1 MDYGSLDT
9 VIQKRE
15 RGYIWLEQRLKKNLA
30 VTTLFVTACF
40 LFILILE
47 ILYGTGGQK
56 EEFRIGFF
64 SIFLLA
70 VIGNVLWQF
79 VSYRKEYR
87 EYLSLQ
93 EYLEAFEN
101 GDYEYQ
107 GTENGIEI
115 GIHSQMIEQLER
127 LGRAFSVIKEQL
139 VEEKERTNE
148 LVTDISHQIKTP
160 ISAIHMS
167 LELLQ
172 DTQTTEAEKQE
183 FLERAQKEVKKL
195 HSLLETL
202 FQLSRLERGMVHLA
216 PEHTSLKETLIRA
229 VNGVYLKANEKH
241 IEIEMEEFQDI
252 NVCCDVKWT
261 AEAFA
266 NVIEN
271 SVKYSPEGSRVKIR
285 VEPYIS
291 YISVEV
297 EDQGM
302 GIDKKEYTNIFQ
314 RFYRGKEAER
324 TGLEGAGVGLYLVR
338 KILEEQGGN
347 VRVLKSGAWGTTF
360 QMVLPKEIEA
370 CGYKK

>member
-15 RGYIWLEQRLKKNLA
+15 RRYIWLEQRLKKNLA
-30 VTTLFVTACF
+30 VTTLFVTAYF

-47 ILYGTGGQK
+47 ILYGTGQK

-70 VIGNVLWQF
+70 VIGNILWQF

-93 EYLEAFEN
+93 EYL
-101 GDYEYQ
+101 
-107 GTENGIEI
+107 
-115 GIHSQMIEQLER
+115 
-127 LGRAFSVIKEQL
+127 
-139 VEEKERTNE
+139 
-148 LVTDISHQIKTP
+148 
-160 ISAIHMS
+160 
-167 LELLQ
+167 
-172 DTQTTEAEKQE
+172 
-183 FLERAQKEVKKL
+183 
-195 HSLLETL
+195 
-202 FQLSRLERGMVHLA
+202 
-216 PEHTSLKETLIRA
+216 
-229 VNGVYLKANEKH
+229 
-241 IEIEMEEFQDI
+241 
-252 NVCCDVKWT
+252 
-261 AEAFA
+261 EAFA

-360 QMVLPKEIEA
+360 QMVLPKENEA
-370 CGYKK
+370 CEYKK

>member
-40 LFILILE
+40 LFIFILE
-47 ILYGTGGQK
+47 ILYGTGQK

-93 EYLEAFEN
+93 EYLEAFE
-101 GDYEYQ
+101 
-107 GTENGIEI
+107 
-115 GIHSQMIEQLER
+115 
-127 LGRAFSVIKEQL
+127 
-139 VEEKERTNE
+139 
-148 LVTDISHQIKTP
+148 
-160 ISAIHMS
+160 
-167 LELLQ
+167 
-172 DTQTTEAEKQE
+172 
-183 FLERAQKEVKKL
+183 
-195 HSLLETL
+195 
-202 FQLSRLERGMVHLA
+202 
-216 PEHTSLKETLIRA
+216 
-229 VNGVYLKANEKH
+229 
-241 IEIEMEEFQDI
+241 
-252 NVCCDVKWT
+252 
-261 AEAFA
+261 

-360 QMVLPKEIEA
+360 QMVLPKENEA
-370 CGYKK
+370 CEYKK

>member
-47 ILYGTGGQK
+47 ILYGTGQK

-93 EYLEAFEN
+93 EYL
-101 GDYEYQ
+101 
-107 GTENGIEI
+107 
-115 GIHSQMIEQLER
+115 
-127 LGRAFSVIKEQL
+127 
-139 VEEKERTNE
+139 
-148 LVTDISHQIKTP
+148 
-160 ISAIHMS
+160 
-167 LELLQ
+167 
-172 DTQTTEAEKQE
+172 
-183 FLERAQKEVKKL
+183 
-195 HSLLETL
+195 
-202 FQLSRLERGMVHLA
+202 
-216 PEHTSLKETLIRA
+216 
-229 VNGVYLKANEKH
+229 
-241 IEIEMEEFQDI
+241 
-252 NVCCDVKWT
+252 
-261 AEAFA
+261 EAFA

-360 QMVLPKEIEA
+360 QMVLPKENEA
-370 CGYKK
+370 CEYKK

>member
-40 LFILILE
+40 LFIFILE
-47 ILYGTGGQK
+47 ILYGTGQK

-93 EYLEAFEN
+93 EYL
-101 GDYEYQ
+101 
-107 GTENGIEI
+107 
-115 GIHSQMIEQLER
+115 
-127 LGRAFSVIKEQL
+127 
-139 VEEKERTNE
+139 
-148 LVTDISHQIKTP
+148 
-160 ISAIHMS
+160 
-167 LELLQ
+167 
-172 DTQTTEAEKQE
+172 
-183 FLERAQKEVKKL
+183 
-195 HSLLETL
+195 
-202 FQLSRLERGMVHLA
+202 
-216 PEHTSLKETLIRA
+216 
-229 VNGVYLKANEKH
+229 
-241 IEIEMEEFQDI
+241 
-252 NVCCDVKWT
+252 
-261 AEAFA
+261 EAFA

-324 TGLEGAGVGLYLVR
+324 TGLDGAGVGLYLVR

-360 QMVLPKEIEA
+360 QMVLPKENEA

>member
-47 ILYGTGGQK
+47 ILYGTGQK

-93 EYLEAFEN
+93 EYLEAFE
-101 GDYEYQ
+101 
-107 GTENGIEI
+107 
-115 GIHSQMIEQLER
+115 
-127 LGRAFSVIKEQL
+127 
-139 VEEKERTNE
+139 
-148 LVTDISHQIKTP
+148 
-160 ISAIHMS
+160 
-167 LELLQ
+167 
-172 DTQTTEAEKQE
+172 
-183 FLERAQKEVKKL
+183 
-195 HSLLETL
+195 
-202 FQLSRLERGMVHLA
+202 
-216 PEHTSLKETLIRA
+216 
-229 VNGVYLKANEKH
+229 
-241 IEIEMEEFQDI
+241 
-252 NVCCDVKWT
+252 
-261 AEAFA
+261 

-314 RFYRGKEAER
+314 RFYRGKEAKR

-360 QMVLPKEIEA
+360 QMVLPKENEA
-370 CGYKK
+370 CEYKK

>member
-40 LFILILE
+40 LFIFILE

-56 EEFRIGFF
+56 EEFRIGFL

-93 EYLEAFEN
+93 EYLEAF
-101 GDYEYQ
+101 
-107 GTENGIEI
+107 
-115 GIHSQMIEQLER
+115 
-127 LGRAFSVIKEQL
+127 
-139 VEEKERTNE
+139 
-148 LVTDISHQIKTP
+148 
-160 ISAIHMS
+160 
-167 LELLQ
+167 
-172 DTQTTEAEKQE
+172 
-183 FLERAQKEVKKL
+183 
-195 HSLLETL
+195 
-202 FQLSRLERGMVHLA
+202 
-216 PEHTSLKETLIRA
+216 
-229 VNGVYLKANEKH
+229 
-241 IEIEMEEFQDI
+241 
-252 NVCCDVKWT
+252 
-261 AEAFA
+261 A
-266 NVIEN
+266 NVIDN
-271 SVKYSPEGSRVKIR
+271 SVKYSPEGSRVKIL

-360 QMVLPKEIEA
+360 QMVLPKENEA

>member
-47 ILYGTGGQK
+47 ILYGTGQK

-93 EYLEAFEN
+93 EYLEAFE
-101 GDYEYQ
+101 
-107 GTENGIEI
+107 
-115 GIHSQMIEQLER
+115 
-127 LGRAFSVIKEQL
+127 
-139 VEEKERTNE
+139 
-148 LVTDISHQIKTP
+148 
-160 ISAIHMS
+160 
-167 LELLQ
+167 
-172 DTQTTEAEKQE
+172 
-183 FLERAQKEVKKL
+183 
-195 HSLLETL
+195 
-202 FQLSRLERGMVHLA
+202 
-216 PEHTSLKETLIRA
+216 
-229 VNGVYLKANEKH
+229 
-241 IEIEMEEFQDI
+241 
-252 NVCCDVKWT
+252 
-261 AEAFA
+261 

-360 QMVLPKEIEA
+360 QMVLPKENEA
-370 CGYKK
+370 CEYKK

>member
-47 ILYGTGGQK
+47 ILYGTGQK

-93 EYLEAFEN
+93 EYL
-101 GDYEYQ
+101 
-107 GTENGIEI
+107 
-115 GIHSQMIEQLER
+115 
-127 LGRAFSVIKEQL
+127 
-139 VEEKERTNE
+139 
-148 LVTDISHQIKTP
+148 
-160 ISAIHMS
+160 
-167 LELLQ
+167 
-172 DTQTTEAEKQE
+172 
-183 FLERAQKEVKKL
+183 
-195 HSLLETL
+195 
-202 FQLSRLERGMVHLA
+202 
-216 PEHTSLKETLIRA
+216 
-229 VNGVYLKANEKH
+229 
-241 IEIEMEEFQDI
+241 
-252 NVCCDVKWT
+252 
-261 AEAFA
+261 EAFA

-324 TGLEGAGVGLYLVR
+324 TGLDGAGVGLYLVR

-360 QMVLPKEIEA
+360 QMVLPKENEA

>member
-47 ILYGTGGQK
+47 ILYGTGQK

-93 EYLEAFEN
+93 EYL
-101 GDYEYQ
+101 
-107 GTENGIEI
+107 
-115 GIHSQMIEQLER
+115 
-127 LGRAFSVIKEQL
+127 
-139 VEEKERTNE
+139 
-148 LVTDISHQIKTP
+148 
-160 ISAIHMS
+160 
-167 LELLQ
+167 
-172 DTQTTEAEKQE
+172 
-183 FLERAQKEVKKL
+183 
-195 HSLLETL
+195 
-202 FQLSRLERGMVHLA
+202 
-216 PEHTSLKETLIRA
+216 
-229 VNGVYLKANEKH
+229 
-241 IEIEMEEFQDI
+241 
-252 NVCCDVKWT
+252 
-261 AEAFA
+261 EAFA

-324 TGLEGAGVGLYLVR
+324 TGLDGAGVGLYLVR

-360 QMVLPKEIEA
+360 QMVLPKENEA
-370 CGYKK
+370 CEYKK

>member
-40 LFILILE
+40 LFIFILE
-47 ILYGTGGQK
+47 ILYGTGQK

-172 DTQTTEAEKQE
+172 DTQTTEAEKLE
-183 FLERAQKEVKKL
+183 F
-195 HSLLETL
+195 
-202 FQLSRLERGMVHLA
+202 
-216 PEHTSLKETLIRA
+216 
-229 VNGVYLKANEKH
+229 
-241 IEIEMEEFQDI
+241 
-252 NVCCDVKWT
+252 
-261 AEAFA
+261 
-266 NVIEN
+266 EN
-271 SVKYSPEGSRVKIR
+271 
-285 VEPYIS
+285 
-291 YISVEV
+291 
-297 EDQGM
+297 
-302 GIDKKEYTNIFQ
+302 
-314 RFYRGKEAER
+314 
-324 TGLEGAGVGLYLVR
+324 
-338 KILEEQGGN
+338 
-347 VRVLKSGAWGTTF
+347 
-360 QMVLPKEIEA
+360 
-370 CGYKK
+370 

>member
-40 LFILILE
+40 LFIFILE
-47 ILYGTGGQK
+47 ILYGTGQK

-93 EYLEAFEN
+93 EYL
-101 GDYEYQ
+101 
-107 GTENGIEI
+107 
-115 GIHSQMIEQLER
+115 
-127 LGRAFSVIKEQL
+127 
-139 VEEKERTNE
+139 
-148 LVTDISHQIKTP
+148 
-160 ISAIHMS
+160 
-167 LELLQ
+167 
-172 DTQTTEAEKQE
+172 
-183 FLERAQKEVKKL
+183 
-195 HSLLETL
+195 
-202 FQLSRLERGMVHLA
+202 
-216 PEHTSLKETLIRA
+216 
-229 VNGVYLKANEKH
+229 
-241 IEIEMEEFQDI
+241 
-252 NVCCDVKWT
+252 
-261 AEAFA
+261 EAFA

-324 TGLEGAGVGLYLVR
+324 TGLDGAGVGLYLVR

-360 QMVLPKEIEA
+360 QMVLPKENEA
-370 CGYKK
+370 CEYKK

>member
-40 LFILILE
+40 LFIFILE
-47 ILYGTGGQK
+47 ILYGTGQK

-93 EYLEAFEN
+93 EYLEAFE
-101 GDYEYQ
+101 
-107 GTENGIEI
+107 
-115 GIHSQMIEQLER
+115 
-127 LGRAFSVIKEQL
+127 
-139 VEEKERTNE
+139 
-148 LVTDISHQIKTP
+148 
-160 ISAIHMS
+160 
-167 LELLQ
+167 
-172 DTQTTEAEKQE
+172 
-183 FLERAQKEVKKL
+183 
-195 HSLLETL
+195 
-202 FQLSRLERGMVHLA
+202 
-216 PEHTSLKETLIRA
+216 
-229 VNGVYLKANEKH
+229 
-241 IEIEMEEFQDI
+241 
-252 NVCCDVKWT
+252 
-261 AEAFA
+261 

-324 TGLEGAGVGLYLVR
+324 TGLDGAGVGLYLVR

-360 QMVLPKEIEA
+360 QMVLPKENEA

>member
-47 ILYGTGGQK
+47 ILYGTGQK

-93 EYLEAFEN
+93 EYLEAFE
-101 GDYEYQ
+101 
-107 GTENGIEI
+107 
-115 GIHSQMIEQLER
+115 
-127 LGRAFSVIKEQL
+127 
-139 VEEKERTNE
+139 
-148 LVTDISHQIKTP
+148 
-160 ISAIHMS
+160 
-167 LELLQ
+167 
-172 DTQTTEAEKQE
+172 
-183 FLERAQKEVKKL
+183 
-195 HSLLETL
+195 
-202 FQLSRLERGMVHLA
+202 
-216 PEHTSLKETLIRA
+216 
-229 VNGVYLKANEKH
+229 
-241 IEIEMEEFQDI
+241 
-252 NVCCDVKWT
+252 
-261 AEAFA
+261 

-360 QMVLPKEIEA
+360 QMVLPKESET